1 MRTNRSLLAQVLLDD
16 EERLCAVGAAAR
28 ERALAWGEAAF
39 AAELLRL
46 LQTCCSD

>member
-1 MRTNRSLLAQVLLDD
+1 M
-16 EERLCAVGAAAR
+16 GAAAR

-46 LQTCCSD
+46 LQACCSTIIKKGVELLRALQAFCSA

>member
-1 MRTNRSLLAQVLLDD
+1 MGTNRSVLAQALLED
-16 EERLCAVGAAAR
+16 EARLCAVGAAAR

-46 LQTCCSD
+46 LQACCSD

>member
-1 MRTNRSLLAQVLLDD
+1 MRTNSSLLAQALLED

-28 ERALAWGEAAF
+28 ERALAWGESAF

-46 LQTCCSD
+46 LQACCSD